1 MDIRECEGYLNQL
14 LNAKSIRDYAPN
26 GLQVSGTRPV
36 QHIVTGVTACQ
47 ALLDAAAKEGADT
60 ILVHHGYF
68 FKGEPEVITGMK
80 RNRIATLIQHDMH
93 LLAYH
98 LPLDCHPELGNNV
111 LFGQAIG
118 VDGVGTF
125 SVGDYRDAGS
135 FGSLKQPCSAI
146 ELSHQLEGL
155 LGQRPLHIAGHSRTL
170 QRIAWATGAA
180 QDFIIEAN
188 ALGVDAFITGE
199 ASERTC
205 HYARENGID
214 FFAAGHHAT
223 ERFGVKA
230 LGEHLAN
237 QFSLKQSFIDIPN
250 PI

>member
-1 MDIRECEGYLNQL
+1 MDVKECERYLNQL
-14 LNAKSIRDYAPN
+14 LNAEAIRDYAPN

-36 QHIVTGVTACQ
+36 QHVVTGVTACQ
-47 ALLDAAAKEGADT
+47 ALLDAAAAEDADT

-68 FKGEPEVITGMK
+68 FKGEPDVITGMK
-80 RNRIATLIQHDMH
+80 RDRIATLIQHDMH

-98 LPLDCHPELGNNV
+98 LPLDCHPELGNNA

-118 VDGVGTF
+118 VDELGTF

-135 FGSLKQPCSAI
+135 FGSLKQPCSAN
-146 ELSHQLEGL
+146 ELSRQLEDL
-155 LGQRPLHIAGHSRTL
+155 LGQQPLHIAGHSRTL

-180 QDFIIEAN
+180 QDFIVEAH

-199 ASERTC
+199 AAERTC
-205 HYARENGID
+205 HYARELGVD

-223 ERFGVKA
+223 ERFGVRA
-230 LGEHLAN
+230 LGDHLAN
-237 QFSLKQSFIDIPN
+237 QFGLEHTFIDIPN
-250 PI
+250 PV

>member
-1 MDIRECEGYLNQL
+1 MDAWECERYLNNL
-14 LNAKSIRDYAPN
+14 LNVNAIRDYAPN

-47 ALLDAAAKEGADT
+47 ALLKAAAEEGADT

-80 RNRIATLIQHDMH
+80 RDRIATLIQQDMH

-98 LPLDCHPELGNNV
+98 LPLDSHPELGNNV
-111 LFGQAIG
+111 LLGQALDIEPL
-118 VDGVGTF
+118 GTF
-125 SVGDYRDAGS
+125 SVGDYQDAGS
-135 FGSLKQPCSAI
+135 YGALVSPCSAP
-146 ELSHQLEGL
+146 ELSNRLETL
-155 LGQRPLHIAGHSRTL
+155 LGQHPLHIAGHSRPI
-170 QRIAWATGAA
+170 QRVAWATGAA
-180 QDFIIEAN
+180 QDFIVEAH

-205 HYARENGID
+205 HFARELGID

-230 LGEHLAN
+230 LGDHLARECGM
-237 QFSLKQSFIDIPN
+237 KHTFIDIPN